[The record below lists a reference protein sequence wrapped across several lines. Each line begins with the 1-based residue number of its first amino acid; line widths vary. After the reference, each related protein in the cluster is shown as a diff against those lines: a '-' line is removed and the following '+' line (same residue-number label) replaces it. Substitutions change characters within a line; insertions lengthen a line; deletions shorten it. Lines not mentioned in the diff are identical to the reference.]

1 MALQRIVVIG
11 TSGSGK
17 TSLSRELSRRL
28 GIPHIELDA
37 LHWGPGWTETP
48 TDVFRARVSRALER
62 TAWVVDGNYAKA
74 RDIVWP
80 VADTIVWLDFPLTV
94 VLRQVFLRTLR
105 RMIVR
110 EELLHGNREQLRT
123 AVSRD
128 SIILWALRT
137 HGRHRREYT
146 SVLDGPEYGHL
157 AVVRLRSPQ
166 QARLWLSTVPDVR
179 VNAAAVR

>member
-1 MALQRIVVIG
+1 MQRVVVIG

-17 TSLSRELSRRL
+17 TTVSRELSKRL

-37 LHWGPGWTETP
+37 LHWAPGWTETP
-48 TDVFRARVSRALER
+48 TDVFRSRVARALER

-80 VADTIVWLDFPLTV
+80 LADTIVWLDFPLTV
-94 VLRQVFLRTLR
+94 VLRQVLLRTVR

-110 EELLHGNREQLRT
+110 EELWHGNRERLRT

-128 SIILWALRT
+128 SIILWALHT
-137 HGRHRREYT
+137 HGLNRREYAT
-146 SVLDGPEYGHL
+146 ALDGPEWGHL
-157 AVVRLRSPQ
+157 AVVRLRSPRQ
-166 QARLWLSTVPDVR
+166 TRLWLSAVPD
-179 VNAAAVR
+179 AGATAPAVR